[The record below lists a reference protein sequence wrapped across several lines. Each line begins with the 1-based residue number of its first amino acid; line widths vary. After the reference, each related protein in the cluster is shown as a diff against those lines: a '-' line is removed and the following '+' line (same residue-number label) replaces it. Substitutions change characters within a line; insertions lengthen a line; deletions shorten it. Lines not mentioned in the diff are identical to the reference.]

1 VERKKDYQKEPKKQG
16 EKEIKATG
24 GRKKKEEIQ
33 LQNEKS

>member
-1 VERKKDYQKEPKKQG
+1 MERKKDYQKEPKKQG

-24 GRKKKEEIQ
+24 ERKKKEEIQ

>member
-24 GRKKKEEIQ
+24 ERKKKEEIQ